1 MRRKKKIGLW
11 NKKDEAENR
20 KWKKTKMTVKRK
32 TITLEVELLDKVN
45 RIRKKEGR
53 SFSNMVQRII
63 TEWLDELY
71 APET

>member
-1 MRRKKKIGLW
+1 
-11 NKKDEAENR
+11 
-20 KWKKTKMTVKRK
+20 MTVKRK